1 MIRSFVLPQSSVDR
15 LQTND
20 QVLSLTDQL
29 NLGVRMIEMDT
40 HWVQVRSLP
49 FAARPCRVVCAL
61 RPPPS

>member
-1 MIRSFVLPQSSVDR
+1 MPSPSRCALQSAVDR

-40 HWVQVRSLP
+40 HWVQ
-49 FAARPCRVVCAL
+49 AR
-61 RPPPS
+61 